1 MWTECGLKNVA
12 RQDQSDVGP
21 ETSRTWTCIITNHHH
36 LLVWKYVKYL
46 HGTVVWNSMDDS
58 YTLVLCDNMCSS
70 TALHTVCQERV
81 MFAVLL
87 LAIPLQWW
95 MVGDSL

>member
-1 MWTECGLKNVA
+1 
-12 RQDQSDVGP
+12 
-21 ETSRTWTCIITNHHH
+21 
-36 LLVWKYVKYL
+36 
-46 HGTVVWNSMDDS
+46 MDDS